1 MTVSTVVDHN
11 DYTGNGVT
19 TSFPYTFRIFKKTD
33 LTVSV
38 IDLSE
43 NITVLVLDTDYTVT
57 NAGGFNGG
65 SVVLTSPLANG
76 WQISIA
82 RELEPTQETDLRNQ
96 GKFFAE
102 VHEDAFDKL
111 TMLIQQVGSMF
122 RLALRKPSSIA
133 NWYDAL
139 NNYIRNLKDPR
150 DPQDAATKNYVD
162 TLASSN
168 FNRTLRVPEPIN
180 QLPNVA
186 GRRNMMPAFDN
197 EGNAIVVVPP
207 SGSASDVLIQLASTA
222 DGKGDALVAVKQ
234 PFTGAVARTQ
244 HDKNKDVINVKDFGA
259 KGDGSDHP
267 LSEVFPSLASAQ
279 AIYPFVTSLSQTQDY
294 AGIQA
299 AINAAKVLNAAVF
312 LPSGQYIT
320 NSTITADYAVSMY
333 GEGGQGLRDVS
344 STTHAPS
351 PVRGSVIKSKVASGR
366 TLAITP
372 PAFCFGLTLRD
383 FAIWGVQGQCDTGL
397 YLHNVGWTGIVS
409 GLNVQYFPNHLLEV
423 GYIQD
428 TYFNNCSF
436 LNGGNVNKYAVSCS
450 LDSNYVYFNGCHF
463 ELTAY
468 LVKLVSAWFWSWSQ
482 CHFEVARPS
491 GDGVTDNDRFYYSTA
506 AIDLGNSRNL
516 SFSQNTFVPVDV
528 AYLATKL
535 SLARDAV
542 PYFMVGS
549 GDYISFS
556 GDTWL
561 APEGS
566 IDVGYFTSTNVSFT
580 GCKFISTSPSRMAL
594 FVQNGEISNCSLGI
608 LVTADTSKL
617 YGLQVQSGCVSGC
630 NIGFIGT
637 PGTTKRTA
645 GFIAGG
651 AATFVGNEYPNSVI
665 VNKYLD
671 NAATVHGFD
680 GKTPTY
686 VNITAAGDID
696 LTNYHPATQL
706 RVSANSITITHI
718 YGAPMGRDLIVST
731 TGTGTVINFSSDN
744 LLTQGAVNFS
754 LGQYRTALFKAIST
768 GIPVLQQIG

>member
-111 TMLIQQVGSMF
+111 TMLIQQVGTMF
-122 RLALRKPSSIA
+122 SLALRKPTIIA

-139 NNYIRNLKDPR
+139 NNYIRNLRDPR

-234 PFTGAVARTQ
+234 PFTGAAARTQ

-279 AIYPFVTSLSQTQDY
+279 AVYPFVTSLSQTQDY
-294 AGIQA
+294 AAIQS
-299 AINAAKVLNAAVF
+299 AINAAKTINAAVF
-312 LPSGQYIT
+312 LPSGQYVV
-320 NSTITADYAVSMY
+320 NSTISADYAMSMY

-344 STTHAPS
+344 ATNHSPS
-351 PVRGSVIKSKVASGR
+351 PVRGTVIMSKVASGR
-366 TLAITP
+366 TLSVS
-372 PAFCFGLTLRD
+372 PAKYCFGLTLSD
-383 FAIWGVQGQCDTGL
+383 FAIWGVQGQCDKGL
-397 YLHNVGWTGIVS
+397 YLNSVGWMGIVD
-409 GLNVQYFPNHLLEV
+409 GVNIQQFPNQGLEI

-428 TYFNNCSF
+428 TYFNNCSV
-436 LNGGNVNKYAVSCS
+436 LQCGNSTNFAVTCS
-450 LDSNYVYFNGCHF
+450 TDSNYVYFNGCHF

-468 LVKLVSAWFWSWSQ
+468 MFNINTCWFWSWNQ
-482 CHFEVARPS
+482 CHFEVARPV
-491 GDGVTDNDRFYYSTA
+491 GDGITDNDRFYYSTA
-506 AIDLGNSRNL
+506 CINLGNSFNL
-516 SFSQNTFVPVDV
+516 SFSSCTFIPVDA

-535 SLARDAV
+535 SLARKDV
-542 PYFMVGS
+542 PYFMTGS
-549 GDYISFS
+549 GPYISYE
-556 GDTWL
+556 GCTWM

-566 IDVGYFTSTNVSFT
+566 VDVGYFTGSHIHFGDCQFKSMT
-580 GCKFISTSPSRMAL
+580 PSRSSLYVQKGTVSDCTFAIKIDDDSGRL
-594 FVQNGEISNCSLGI
+594 FGATVNEG
-608 LVTADTSKL
+608 A
-617 YGLQVQSGCVSGC
+617 VSGSSFLFL
-630 NIGFIGT
+630 GADSGV
-637 PGTTKRTA
+637 KRGA
-645 GFIAGG
+645 GFILTGS
-651 AATFVGNEYPNSVI
+651 ATCNGNEYQESASVH
-665 VNKYLD
+665 KYLD
-671 NAATVHGFD
+671 NAATVNGFD
-680 GKTPTY
+680 GKVPKY
-686 VNITAAGDID
+686 LNVTATGDID
-696 LTNYHPATQL
+696 LTDYHPATQL
-706 RVSANSITITHI
+706 RVGANSVTISHI
-718 YGAPMGRDLIVST
+718 YGAPYGRDVIVT
-731 TGTGTVINFSSDN
+731 TNNTGTVLAYSSDN
-744 LLTQGAVNFS
+744 LLTAGAVNYS
-754 LGQYRTALFKAIST
+754 LGQYHTTLFKCIST
-768 GIPVLQQIG
+768 GVSVLQQIG

>member
-33 LTVSV
+33 LTISV

-65 SVVLTSPLANG
+65 SVILTTPLANG

-111 TMLIQQVGSMF
+111 TMLIQQVGTMF
-122 RLALRKPSSIA
+122 SLALRKPTIIA

-139 NNYIRNLKDPR
+139 NNYIRNLRDPR

-207 SGSASDVLIQLASTA
+207 SGSASDVLLQLASTA

-234 PFTGAVARTQ
+234 PFTGAAARTQ

-294 AGIQA
+294 AAIQA
-299 AINAAKVLNAAVF
+299 AINAAKTINAAVF
-312 LPSGQYIT
+312 IPSGQYIV
-320 NSTITADYAVSMY
+320 NSTILADYAISMY

-344 STTHAPS
+344 ATNHSPS
-351 PVRGSVIKSKVASGR
+351 PVRGTVINSKVTSGR
-366 TLAITP
+366 TLSIS
-372 PAFCFGLTLRD
+372 PAKYCFGLTLRD
-383 FAIWGVQGQCDTGL
+383 FAIWGVQGQCDKGL
-397 YLHNVGWTGIVS
+397 YLNAIGWMGIVS
-409 GLNVQYFPNHLLEV
+409 GVNIQKFPNQALEI

-428 TYFNNCSF
+428 TYFTNCSF
-436 LNGGNVNKYAVSCS
+436 LSSGNQTNPAVTCLSE
-450 LDSNYVYFNGCHF
+450 SNYVYWDGCHY
-463 ELTAY
+463 ELTPY
-468 LVKLVSAWFWSWSQ
+468 MLKLNNCWNWSWSH
-482 CHFEVARPS
+482 CHFEVARPAV
-491 GDGVTDNDRFYYSTA
+491 DGVTDDDRYYYASA
-506 AIDLGNSRNL
+506 CIDLGNSYRL
-516 SFSQNTFVPVDV
+516 QFSNNTYVPVD
-528 AYLATKL
+528 AAFLATKN
-535 SLARDAV
+535 SQDRGSV
-542 PYFMVGS
+542 PYFISSTGN
-549 GDYISFS
+549 YIDFS
-556 GDTWL
+556 GETVI

-566 IDVGYFTSTNVSFT
+566 VDFGYFSGDHVNFRGGHLFKMNPSKQSLYIKKGKVSDT
-580 GCKFISTSPSRMAL
+580 TYAI
-594 FVQNGEISNCSLGI
+594 QID
-608 LVTADTSKL
+608 ADTTRLNGMYVGGHAS
-617 YGLQVQSGCVSGC
+617 
-630 NIGFIGT
+630 NNTIGFIGT
-637 PGTTKRTA
+637 DNGVKRLS
-645 GFIAGG
+645 GFLLGG
-651 AATFVGNEYPNSVI
+651 ACQATGNSYDESNSVC
-665 VNKYLD
+665 KYLD
-671 NAATVHGFD
+671 NAATVNGFD
-680 GKTPTY
+680 GYSVKY
-686 VNITAAGDID
+686 VNVTASGDID
-696 LTNYHPATQL
+696 LTNYPPNAQL
-706 RVSANSITITHI
+706 RIASNNVTISHI
-718 YGAPMGRDLIVST
+718 YGAPYGRDVIIT
-731 TGTGTVINFSSDN
+731 TNNTGSVIAYSADN
-744 LLTQGAVNFS
+744 ILTAGAVNFS

>member
-1 MTVSTVVDHN
+1 MANCSDYISADDLKTGKQAILHIEHVAKSEDASGNPADIVTDVIRGESVTNPTLNGFFSSIGFKPTDGSFEVGGTIYHRWEVLLYQADGQYYQWMGPLPKVVPVGSTPATTGGVDATHWVN
-11 DYTGNGVT
+11 Q
-19 TSFPYTFRIFKKTD
+19 SD
-33 LTVSV
+33 LT
-38 IDLSE
+38 
-43 NITVLVLDTDYTVT
+43 
-57 NAGGFNGG
+57 
-65 SVVLTSPLANG
+65 
-76 WQISIA
+76 
-82 RELEPTQETDLRNQ
+82 LRNQ
-96 GKFFAE
+96 
-102 VHEDAFDKL
+102 
-111 TMLIQQVGSMF
+111 LITENAGLLVDDSNIKVKRTELGS
-122 RLALRKPSSIA
+122 I
-133 NWYDAL
+133 
-139 NNYIRNLKDPR
+139 I
-150 DPQDAATKNYVD
+150 
-162 TLASSN
+162 
-168 FNRTLRVPEPIN
+168 
-180 QLPNVA
+180 
-186 GRRNMMPAFDN
+186 
-197 EGNAIVVVPP
+197 
-207 SGSASDVLIQLASTA
+207 
-222 DGKGDALVAVKQ
+222 
-234 PFTGAVARTQ
+234 RTQ
-244 HDKNKDVINVKDFGA
+244 HFKNKDVLNIKDFGCI
-259 KGDGSDHP
+259 GDGNDHP
-267 LSEVFPSLASAQ
+267 LSEIFSTLTAAQ
-279 AIYPFVTSLSQTQDY
+279 MVYPFVTSLSQTQDY
-294 AGIQA
+294 AGWQS
-299 AINAAKVLNAAVF
+299 AINAAKPLNAGVF
-312 LPSGQYIT
+312 QPSGNYIV
-320 NSTITADYAVSMY
+320 NSTVIADYAPSLY

-344 STTHAPS
+344 STAHSPS
-351 PVRGSVIKSKVASGR
+351 PVRGTTFHSKVTSGR
-366 TLAITP
+366 LLSIAP
-372 PAFCFGLTLRD
+372 DKFCFGLTLRD

-409 GLNVQYFPNHLLEV
+409 GLGIQHFPNHGLEI

-428 TYFNNCSF
+428 TYFNNCSV
-436 LNGGNVNKYAVSCS
+436 LQCGNSTKYAVSCAF
-450 LDSNYVYFNGCHF
+450 DSNYVYFNGCHF

-468 LVKLVSAWFWSWSQ
+468 LLKLTTAWFWSWSQ
-482 CHFEVARPS
+482 CHFEVARPA
-491 GDGVTDNDRFYYSTA
+491 GDGITDNDRFFYSTA
-506 AIDLGNSRNL
+506 AIDLGNAHQL
-516 SFSQNTFVPVDV
+516 SFSQNTFIPVDV

-535 SLARDAV
+535 SVARDAV
-542 PYFMVGS
+542 PYFMTGA

-686 VNITAAGDID
+686 VNITASGDID

-718 YGAPMGRDLIVST
+718 YGAPMGRDVIVST
-731 TGTGTVINFSSDN
+731 TGTGTIINFSSDN

-754 LGQYRTALFKAIST
+754 LGQYRTTLFKGMST